1 MFTEFMRYVLD
12 LGPTVMLPVV
22 IIIFSTILG
31 MKPGDSLKSGLHI
44 GIGFVGIGLV
54 IGLMMESIGPAAKAM
69 AEHFKIGLQVIDIG
83 WPGSSPMT
91 WASQIALVAIPVAIA
106 VNIFMLVTR
115 MTRVVNV
122 DIWNIWHMTFTGA
135 MIHIAT
141 GSYWLGIMGVVVHA
155 AFAYK
160 LGDWFATDTRD
171 YFGLEGIAI
180 PHGTSATFGPVA
192 VLVDMIIDKI
202 PGLRNISFSADDVQ
216 KRFGPFGEPV
226 TVGFVMGL
234 IIGALAGYD
243 IKSILQLAVK
253 TAAVM
258 LLMPRVIKPI
268 MDGLTPIARHARK
281 RLQAKFGGQEFLIG
295 LDPALLLG
303 HTSVVSASLIYI
315 PLTILIAVLV
325 PGNQVLPFGDLATI
339 GFFVA
344 IAVAVHHGNLFRT
357 LISGVIIMG
366 VTLWIATQTI
376 GLHTQLAANAG
387 ALKNA
392 GSMVASLDQGGSP
405 ITYLLIQLLTWKNV
419 AGFVGI
425 GIFYVVAV
433 YLTWR
438 RACAF
443 RRAEKVLQPDQSADH
458 LIAK

>member
-1 MFTEFMRYVLD
+1 MFSEIMRYILD
-12 LGPTVMLPVV
+12 LGPTVMLPLV
-22 IIIFSTILG
+22 IIIFSKLLG
-31 MKPGDSLKSGLHI
+31 MKLGDCFKSGLHI

-54 IGLMMESIGPAAKAM
+54 IGLMLDSIGPAAKAM
-69 AEHFKIGLQVIDIG
+69 AEQFQINLHVIDVG

-91 WASQIALVAIPVAIA
+91 WASQIALVAIPIAIG
-106 VNIFMLVTR
+106 VNILMLVTR

-135 MIHIAT
+135 MLHLAT
-141 GSYWLGIMGVVVHA
+141 GSYWLGILGVAVHA
-155 AFAYK
+155 AFVYK
-160 LGDWFATDTRD
+160 LGDWFAKDTRD
-171 YFGLEGIAI
+171 FFGLDGIAI
-180 PHGTSATFGPVA
+180 PHGSSAWFGPIA
-192 VLVDMIIDKI
+192 VLVDTIIDKV
-202 PGLRNISFSADDVQ
+202 PGLNRIHFSADDVQ

-226 TVGFVMGL
+226 TVGFIMGL
-234 IIGALAGYD
+234 VIGMLAGYD
-243 IKSILQLAVK
+243 VKAVLQLAVK

-268 MDGLTPIARHARK
+268 MDGLTPIAKHARK

-303 HTSVVSASLIYI
+303 HTSVVSASLIFI

-344 IAVAVHHGNLFRT
+344 MAVAVHQGNLFRT

-366 VTLWIATQTI
+366 ITLWIATQTI

-387 ALKNA
+387 ALKA
-392 GSMVASLDQGGSP
+392 GGQVASLDQGGSP
-405 ITYLLIQLLTWKNV
+405 ITWLLIQLFTWQNLV
-419 AGFVGI
+419 GFLVI
-425 GIFYVVAV
+425 GAIYLLGVV
-433 YLTWR
+433 LTWR
-438 RACAF
+438 RARGFVAT
-443 RRAEKVLQPDQSADH
+443 EKAAAAQQSQTVS
-458 LIAK
+458 